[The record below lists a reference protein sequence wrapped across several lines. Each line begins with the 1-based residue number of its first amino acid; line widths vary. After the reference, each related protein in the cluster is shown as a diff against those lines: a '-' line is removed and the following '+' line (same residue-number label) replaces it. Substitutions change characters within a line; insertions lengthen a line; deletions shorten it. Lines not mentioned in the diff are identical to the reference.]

1 VHDVDLAINLMGS
14 VPTSVDARL
23 GFFHPDSA
31 PYSEDVAETVLGFE
45 NGALAHV
52 SASRVGQRKIRQLS
66 VYEHDRLVEV
76 DLLRRDV
83 VIYRHVSENSVDDGR
98 GYRQQTVIEIPE
110 ITSSQEPLATQFS
123 RFLDIVEGTVDA
135 AEERA
140 SILPSHEVIDAVI
153 AQKSVV

>member
-1 VHDVDLAINLMGS
+1 
-14 VPTSVDARL
+14 
-23 GFFHPDSA
+23 
-31 PYSEDVAETVLGFE
+31 
-45 NGALAHV
+45 
-52 SASRVGQRKIRQLS
+52 
-66 VYEHDRLVEV
+66 
-76 DLLRRDV
+76 
-83 VIYRHVSENSVDDGR
+83 
-98 GYRQQTVIEIPE
+98 VIEIPE